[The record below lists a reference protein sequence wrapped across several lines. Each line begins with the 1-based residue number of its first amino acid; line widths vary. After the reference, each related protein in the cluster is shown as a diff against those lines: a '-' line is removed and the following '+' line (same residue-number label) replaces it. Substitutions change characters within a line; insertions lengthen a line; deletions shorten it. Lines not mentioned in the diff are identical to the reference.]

1 FLVKDPHL
9 ESKESF
15 LPDRAFG
22 VTHAMLEPS
31 AFVQTVKLTAPKEVR
46 SNEVMEVELD
56 LGPRETPTFAT
67 VAAVDEGIL
76 QLTRFRSPDPLS
88 QIIVKRG
95 LGVKTYETLGWTM
108 LSMPQG
114 NSRSTG
120 GGEDMGAEGRV
131 QPVKPVALYS
141 GVVEVPKNGKAKI
154 RFEVP
159 QYRGRLRVMAVT
171 ADAKRVGRAEASVLV
186 RDPITL
192 QATLPRFLSAQDQ
205 IEIPV
210 FLTNLS
216 GKAQDVSVSL
226 SAEALPVPGL
236 DASAKQTSPL
246 ELLGAKQG
254 SVRIENGKSATLVFQ
269 ARALQSVGA
278 ARLTVKA
285 SGGGFTSEETLDVP
299 FSPSGPRERQIHRIE
314 LADGVNDLKPYLSG
328 WVPTTERST
337 VWVTANPYGQ
347 SFDHLKYL
355 VRYPHGCA
363 EQVTSTVR

>member
-46 SNEVMEVELD
+46 SNEVMEGELD

-88 QIIVKRG
+88 QIITKRG
-95 LGVKTYETLGWTM
+95 LGVKTFETLGWTM

-120 GGEDMGAEGRV
+120 GGEDLGAAGRV

-141 GVVEVPKNGKAKI
+141 GVVEVPKDGKVKVK
-154 RFEVP
+154 FDVP
-159 QYRGRLRVMAVT
+159 QYQGRLRVMAVT
-171 ADAKRVGRAEASVLV
+171 ADAKRVGHAEATVLV

-192 QATLPRFLSAQDQ
+192 QTTLPRFLSAQDRV
-205 IEIPV
+205 ETPV
-210 FLTNLS
+210 FLTNRS
-216 GKAQDVSVSL
+216 GKPQDVTVSL
-226 SAEALPVPGL
+226 AAEDLPVPGL
-236 DASAKQTSPL
+236 SATAKKNSPL
-246 ELLGAKQG
+246 ELLGKSEG
-254 SVRIENGKSATLVFQ
+254 TVRIENG
-269 ARALQSVGA
+269 
-278 ARLTVKA
+278 
-285 SGGGFTSEETLDVP
+285 
-299 FSPSGPRERQIHRIE
+299 
-314 LADGVNDLKPYLSG
+314 
-328 WVPTTERST
+328 
-337 VWVTANPYGQ
+337 
-347 SFDHLKYL
+347 
-355 VRYPHGCA
+355 
-363 EQVTSTVR
+363 